1 MWWAGRV
8 WAFGRGMLETGSGW
22 IWVSPGA
29 DCGMNIKMDH
39 GALLVFV
46 YFLRDRAVEVGW
58 TTTSDLLL

>member
-8 WAFGRGMLETGSGW
+8 RALGRGMHETGSEW
-22 IWVSPGA
+22 SWVSPGA

-46 YFLRDRAVEVGW
+46 YFLRDRTVEMGW
-58 TTTSDLLL
+58 TSMSDPLL